1 MRWFFVF
8 ILSAMTAI
16 TFTGCRDNSAVEGKV
31 TITSTK
37 AFSNNKAMK
46 SPPPQKPGT

>member
-1 MRWFFVF
+1 MTMRWFFVF
-8 ILSAMTAI
+8 ILSAL